1 MNRKK
6 IKNKKKEKKLLH
18 NNYKI
23 KNKKNLDNLHFI
35 HNNILKKN
43 FKELTKYKND
53 YQ

>member
-23 KNKKNLDNLHFI
+23 KNKKTWTTYILYI
-35 HNNILKKN
+35 IISLKK
-43 FKELTKYKND
+43 FLKN
-53 YQ
+53 